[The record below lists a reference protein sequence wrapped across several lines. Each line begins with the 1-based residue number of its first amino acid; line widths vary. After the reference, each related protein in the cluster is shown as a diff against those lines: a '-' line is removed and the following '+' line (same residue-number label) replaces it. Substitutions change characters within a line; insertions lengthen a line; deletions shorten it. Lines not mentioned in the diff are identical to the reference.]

1 MPTASIT
8 LTSADI
14 AGDPVNVSKTSTC
27 YKADSTTPLD
37 QTNGLQRLVLTT
49 ASAKEIYT
57 AENAAAGLGLNKN
70 AKVFVRNASTVSTE
84 YITVTINATVIGK
97 LYAGQWL
104 FMPWSQNDTA
114 ADIKVTAS
122 AAGKDMPVEHM
133 LMHEGYFTA

>member
-27 YKADSTTPLD
+27 YKADSTTPPD
-37 QTNGLQRLVLTT
+37 QTNGLQRLILTT

-57 AENAAAGLGLNKN
+57 AENAAADLGLNKN
-70 AKVFVRNASTVSTE
+70 AKVFIRNASTVTTE
-84 YITVTINATVIGK
+84 FITVTINATVIGK

-122 AAGKDMPVEHM
+122 GAGKSIPVEHM
-133 LMHEGYFTA
+133 LMHEGYFNA